1 MILRVKK
8 KQQNITT
15 IKCGGKSERKIC
27 NKYWFN
33 ICKINGYAPDLL
45 QAYQLISKEL
55 IECGINPQMLINCV
69 GLAFLK
75 DEDRISAIWLSNG
88 QMIARSNSRIVRG
101 YEKVDISL
109 KVDRK
114 RWRAD
119 YLESDKKDK

>member
-1 MILRVKK
+1 MKEKFLIS
-8 KQQNITT
+8 ID
-15 IKCGGKSERKIC
+15 S
-27 NKYWFN
+27 N
-33 ICKINGYAPDLL
+33 ICKINGYVPDLL
-45 QAYQLISKEL
+45 EAYQLISKEL
-55 IECGINPQMLINCV
+55 IECSINPQMLINCI

-109 KVDRK
+109 KVDKK